1 MQLESLVLAEIPLS
15 YGQRALWFL
24 DRLAPGNPAYVIA
37 GAALARGPLAIGA
50 LERAGH
56 ALVERHPALLA
67 TFRADAG
74 GPRQRIGAEASLD
87 FREVD
92 AADLDASAPDDRAE
106 LSRRLSAVAF
116 LPFDLERGPLLRL
129 ALFHLASDEQALV
142 LAVHHIVADFWS
154 VGVLLREL
162 GDLYGRTIGETI
174 PIERLGEPAFAY
186 ADLAPREAEQLAGPE
201 GERLWEFW
209 RGALAGYP
217 PALELPTDHPR
228 PPVQTY
234 RGGVRDLRLGMAPV
248 HAFRRLARRR
258 GATLYI
264 GLLAAFDALLH
275 RHSGQE
281 RFVVGCPTTGR
292 GDSALAGVV
301 GYLVNPVAI
310 PADVSGD
317 PTFEEL
323 LSRVRGTALA
333 AFAHQGFPFPL
344 LAERLQADRDPSR
357 SPIFQTVIVLQK
369 GRRAGED
376 AMAALSAGEAGARLA
391 FGPLLLKSIP
401 LEEPGAQFDL
411 SALLAESPG
420 GLAGRFLYNRD
431 LFEATTA
438 ERLAGGFLR
447 LLAAVA
453 DDPERWLESRISDLP
468 LLGEAERHQLLYD
481 WNDTADTRPAGAF
494 VHELFFAQARQRPD
508 RTAATWGGETLSQG
522 ELAARAE
529 RLAFRL
535 RRLGVGPEVRV
546 AICLETSLLR
556 VISPLAVIQ
565 AGGAYVPLDPA
576 YPAERL
582 AYVLGDARPRVLLTE
597 RALAQRRLPTAATV
611 LYLDEAEEDDDTAG
625 HRVRLHPRTGAWLR
639 GAPEGARPQ
648 DQTAPVPAPERA
660 PRLEAAS
667 LAYVIYTSGS
677 TGRPK
682 GVEIPHAGLTNLVR
696 WHCAVHGVTAE
707 DRATMLASP
716 GFDAAVWELWPYLT
730 RGASLHLVDEETRL
744 SPAALLRFWAERE
757 VTLSLLPTPLAEAVL
772 AEEADL
778 SSSDGDPAPALRF
791 LLTGGDRLRR
801 SPREGS
807 GLRLRNFYGP
817 SEYSVVTTMAEVPAE
832 SATAPPIG
840 RPLPQTRLAVLGHR
854 FEPVPSGVPGE
865 LWIAGTGLARGY
877 AGRPDLTAERFLPDA
892 RTAAG
897 GEPGARAYRTGD
909 LVRYLPDG
917 RLDFLGRTDSQVK
930 IRGFRIE
937 LGEIE
942 AILSDE
948 PGVREAVV
956 LVEPS
961 PLGEPRLT
969 AWVTGEGLT
978 AAVLREGVARRL
990 PAYMVPSSFSFLA
1003 AFPLSPSGKIDR
1015 RALAA
1020 ARILSEAGE
1029 EVEPGTG
1036 AAEPPR
1042 TPVEELLA
1050 GIWREVLGIDRVG
1063 VEDSF
1068 FVLGGHSLLATRVI
1082 SRLREVLGVELP
1094 VRALFEAPTI
1104 AALAVRVEAAQV
1116 GAGGAEASQPI
1127 PRRAAGDPAAPPLSF
1142 AQERLWLVDQLSPGN
1157 PAYNLPGALLLRG
1170 AFSPRA
1176 FAAAL
1181 AEVERRHEALRT
1193 VFTAPPGSAP
1203 VQVIRPPAG
1212 EGLTDRS
1219 DRCLLPLVDL
1229 ARLPAGR
1236 RQAEADRLRA
1246 AEARRPF
1253 DLAAGPLLRAALL
1266 RLDGRLEGDEHA
1278 ALVTLHHI
1286 VADGWSMAILIGEL
1300 TALYTAFLSGQPSP
1314 LAALPLQY
1322 ADFALWQRRQLNRP
1336 RLAELLGW
1344 WRGALAGAPSL
1355 LALPTDRPRPRHQ
1368 SLRGGHLRFTLPADL
1383 GPALRRLGQR
1393 AGTTLFM
1400 TLLTAFQA
1408 LLARYTGQ
1416 EDIPVGSPIAGR
1428 TRREVEGL
1436 IGFFVNTLVL
1446 RGDLSGRPT
1455 FAALLGRV
1463 RESTLG
1469 AYAHQDLPF
1478 ERLVEELRPERH
1490 LDHAPLFQVLF
1501 ALQNAPLGRL
1511 HLPGVEVEP
1520 LVASSGSAKFDLTFA
1535 FHEGAD
1541 GALRATIEYSL
1552 DLFDRSTAVRLGNH
1566 FRHLLEAAVTA
1577 PERSYRE
1584 LPLLTEP
1591 EAHQALQEWN
1601 DSPAEL
1607 AEIPGT
1613 PETAGLVPAMIAARI
1628 ARHPDAVALGLEG
1641 ERLSYGELAARTARL
1656 AGHLRAL
1663 GVGPESLVG
1672 IAVERSFVMVA
1683 ALLAIWEAGGAYL
1696 PLDPGLPAARQ
1707 AFILADA
1714 GASLF
1719 LTQAALAVTLSA
1731 FGGQTVAVEEL
1742 WDREPARVSAP
1753 GLVLLPALLPDHPA
1767 YVIYTSGSTGKP
1779 KGVVVSHRALGSRL
1793 RFAREAELQEGDSF
1807 VQKTTISFDAS
1818 IVEVFGPLLVGG
1830 TTVLARPGGER
1841 DPGYL
1846 VSLLRDWEIPQATF
1860 TLAMLVALLKE
1871 HSLESCPNLRT
1882 VLAGGETMPPDLPA
1896 LFYARSGAEL
1906 YNRYGPTETT
1916 ISVLSWHCPPES
1928 AGGSGRSVPIG
1939 RPIAR
1944 TAIYL
1949 LDDELRPV
1957 PMGVVGEL
1965 AIAGACLARGYL
1977 NRPGA
1982 TAEKFVP
1989 HPFGGDRMYRT
2000 GDLARF
2006 RTDGAI
2012 EFVGRIDGQIKI
2024 RGFRVELGEIE
2035 AALQEHPAVESAAV
2049 ADRQDRLL
2057 AWLVLR
2063 PGAEA
2068 QETIAE
2074 IRDLLKRQLPA
2085 YMMPAAFTVVP
2096 ALPLSPTGKVDR
2108 KALPDPEE
2116 FVDREAW
2123 EAPEGPLE
2131 ELVAGI
2137 WSGLLGGRP
2146 VGREDNFFD
2155 LGGHSLLATQVVS
2168 RVRDILGMELPLRYL
2183 FEAPTPKSFAA
2194 AIAALRQGDEPA
2206 AAWEPR
2212 LSGDRE
2218 LPLSFAQQRLWFL
2231 NQLEPESAAYNVAAA
2246 LVAQGPIEPAI
2257 LARTLSEVVRRHES
2271 LRTIFRHGTEGE
2283 PIQVILPARP
2293 VALPRVHLAG
2303 LPPETRGGEVRRLAL
2318 EEARRPFDL
2327 ARGPLLR
2334 TTLLDEGALLHT
2346 VLFNL
2351 HHSIADGWSIGIL
2364 EREVRAIH
2372 AAFSAERPNPL
2383 PELAIQYADFSLWQR
2398 ERLSGDFL
2406 AEELGYWRGQL
2417 AGAPALLE
2425 LPTDRPR
2432 PPVQSSRGSSVPFV
2446 LPEDRTEGLR
2456 ALSRRAGATPF
2467 MVLLA
2472 AWATLLARWSGQD
2485 DVAIGS
2491 PIAGRNRL
2499 ETEGLIGLFVN
2510 TLVLRADLS
2519 GHPGFRELLVRI
2531 RRVVLAAYAHQEV
2544 PFEMLVEALRPER
2557 SLRHEPLFQVMLNLH
2572 NLREGA
2578 ASSGLSWRSLRIET
2592 GTVQFDLSLTLAEG
2606 PERFA
2611 GQLNYRTDLFDRATV
2626 SRLAGHF
2633 ETLLATVIAVE
2644 GKEEATIA
2652 DLSLLTAGERQQLLV
2667 EWGDVLPVP
2676 AGPCLHELFAEQA
2689 RRSPG
2694 APAVVSGIDS
2704 LTYGQLDRRANR
2716 LARRLRRAGVGPE
2729 VVVGI
2734 CLERSL
2740 DLVVAILGVLQ
2751 AGGAYLPLDP
2761 AYPAQRLAYL
2771 LADAGAPVIVT
2782 GREVEAAL
2790 PGATETAAE
2799 RVYLEDT
2806 EGEEDGPLA
2815 PAEPQASPENL
2826 AYVIYTS
2833 GSTGKPR
2840 GVQVTH
2846 ANVGRLLSATA
2857 PWFGFGP
2864 GDVWTLFHSYA
2875 FDFSV
2880 WEIWGALAYG
2890 GTLVVV
2896 PYWVSRSP
2904 EAFHQLLI
2912 DEKVTVLNQ
2921 TPSAFRQLMRA
2932 DEDAAQASAGG
2943 TADGLALRLV
2953 IFGGEALEIQ
2963 SLRPWV
2969 ERHGADRPRLV
2980 NMYGITE
2987 TTVHVTYRPLSA
2999 AEVVGGMGGVG
3010 GGGSV
3015 IGRAIPDL
3023 GLRVVS
3029 RELAAQPVGVP
3040 GELCVFGAGG
3050 AGGAGGSGLARG
3062 YLHRPERTAERFV
3075 PDPWSREPGARLYR
3089 SGDLVRRLPDGDLE
3103 YLGRID
3109 HQVKVRGFRIELGEI
3124 EAALG
3129 AIPGV
3134 RESVVLVREDEPG
3147 DRRLVAYVVGGSEI
3161 VPGELRQA
3169 LQLRLPEPL
3178 VPSSLVVLDALPLT
3192 VNGKVDRRALPAPEA
3207 VRGETAETPEALE
3220 KLALANAARTPIEEV
3235 LVGIWEKVLRLDRVG
3250 RGENFFELGGHSLLA
3265 TQVVSRLRQALGV
3278 EIPLRL
3284 LFEKPTVAAL
3294 AAEVERQVQAHAG
3307 LAAAP
3312 LRPPLLPAPRTGD
3325 LPLSFAQQRLWFL
3338 DLLEPGSPAYNMAAA
3353 FRLTG
3358 RLEVGAL
3365 AGALSAIVRR
3375 HENLRTTFETT
3386 PQGAG
3391 EPTLLISPPSDLPF
3405 PAVDLRGL
3413 SAELRTAEE
3422 RRLVRAEARKPFDL
3436 GRGPL
3441 LRATLLRLAA
3451 AEHTVLLTFHHI
3463 VSDGWSTG
3471 VFVRELGALLAGS
3484 PLPELPVQYA
3494 DFALWQRRWLAGDVL
3509 AAELAYWRQALADLP
3524 PLDLPTDRPR
3534 PPVQTTRGGFRPFA
3548 LSSEVSAGLARGA
3561 RSAGVSLY
3569 MELLAVLA
3577 TLLSRYTGRDDL
3589 AIGSP
3594 VANRT
3599 SREVEGLIGFFVN
3612 TLVLRVDTSATSDG
3626 AGRPTFRD
3634 LLARVR
3640 PVAFAAF
3647 AHQDLP
3653 FEKVVE
3659 ELHPERDPSRTP
3671 LFEVL
3676 FVLQNAPAET
3686 LRLPGLTLSPLPFEG
3701 GTAKFD
3707 LTLIL
3712 EPTAAGLT
3720 GGFEHN
3726 LDLFDGTT
3734 IERMAGH
3741 FATLAAA
3748 VVAAPETPLAE
3759 LPLLT
3764 LPEREQLLV
3773 EWSGGETAYPREASL
3788 YGLFAEQ
3795 AARVPDAVAVVE
3807 AAEGHLTL
3815 TYGEL
3820 DRRSRHLAR
3829 QLQALG
3835 VGPEV
3840 RVGLL
3845 LDRSAERV
3853 VATLAVLAAGGAY
3866 VPLDPAQPRERLET
3880 LLRDSRAAV
3889 VLPLP
3894 GTAGV
3899 PPASGIPALPAMPAS
3914 ALAYVMYTSGSTGV
3928 PKGVEVP
3935 QRAVVRLVRETD
3947 YARFDADGVFLQLA
3961 PHAFDA
3967 ATLEIWAPLL
3977 NGGRLVM
3984 PPPGELSLAEIGGLL
3999 TRHGVT
4005 TLWLTAG
4012 LFHPMVDSGLA
4023 DLAGVR
4029 QLLAGGDVLSP
4040 AHVRRLIAEL
4050 PGTRLING
4058 YGPTEN
4064 TTFTCCFSV
4073 PGAEPPEIPGAVP
4086 IGRPIANTRVYLLD
4100 RDLSPVPL
4108 GVPGELYAGGD
4119 GLARGYSDPAGT
4131 AERFVPNPF
4140 EAGKRLY
4147 RTGDLA
4153 RFRADGAIEF
4163 LGRIDQQVKIRG
4175 FRIEPGEIEAVLG
4188 THPAVAQ
4195 AAVIVRKEGGEKRL
4209 TAYVVARP
4217 DARSETLPP
4226 DLRAFLRARLLDAMV
4241 PAAFVLLDALPLN
4254 ANGKVDRRALG
4265 RIEPAG
4271 PGTGTGDGGAP
4282 RTEIEVLLA
4291 AAWGEVLNRD
4301 RVGVDDDFF
4310 ALGGHSLLATQVISR
4325 VRQAFGVE
4333 IPLRLLFE
4341 RPTVAGLAAEIG
4353 RTIAGRDL
4361 AAPPLLP
4368 IRRDG
4373 SQNPQGRLPL
4383 SFAQQRLW
4391 FLNQLEPES
4400 AAYNVAA
4407 ALVARG
4413 SLEAALLAATLSE
4426 VARRHEVLRTVFRS
4440 GDEGPVQVILPAAPV
4455 ELPRVDLSELSGD
4468 RQEIEVRRLALAEA
4482 RRPFDLARG
4491 PLLRAGLLRI
4501 DAEEHVLLFN
4511 LHHSIAD
4518 GWSIGVLVREVS
4530 AIYEA
4535 FRQGRPSPLPALGV
4549 QYADFSVWQRGW
4561 LSGEVL
4567 QGEIAYWRERLS
4579 GAPALLELPTDRPRP
4594 PVQSFRGTALPF
4606 ALSGD
4611 LTEGLRALSRR
4622 SGATPFMALL
4632 TVWATLLARYSGQ
4645 SDVSVGSPIAGR
4657 NRLETEGLIGFFVNT
4672 LVLRTDLSGNPS
4684 FGEALG
4690 RVRRGV
4696 LEAYA
4701 HQDVPFEML
4710 IESLRPERSLSY
4722 EPLFQVVL
4730 NLHNMPRGEMA
4741 LSGLSW
4747 RSLRLEQG
4755 TVQFDLTLTLAE
4767 DQGTLAGQLDYRTDL
4782 FDRATIRRLAGHLET
4797 LLAGVAGDESRAER
4811 ALSDLPLLTM
4821 GESQQLLV
4829 EWGNAGDMEPFPA
4842 GPCLHQLFE
4851 DRARRSPG
4859 APAVVMGVDSLTYG
4873 QLDRRANRL
4882 ARRLRRAGVGPEIVV
4897 GVCLERSLDL
4907 VVAILGVLKA
4917 GGAYLPLDPAYPAE
4931 RLAYLLGDAG
4941 APVIVTGRQ
4950 VEAALPEA
4958 LAKRVYLEDTEGEAD
4973 GPLDPAEAQARPEN
4987 LAYVIYTS
4995 GSTGKPR
5002 GVQVTHA
5009 NVGRL
5014 LSATESWF
5022 GFGPQDV
5029 WTLFHSYAFD
5039 FSVWEIWG
5047 ALAYGGTLVVVPYW
5061 VSRSPESFYELLGQE
5076 GVTVL
5081 NQTPSAFRQLMRAE
5095 EEAISAG
5102 MAGTRQEL
5110 TLRLVIFGGEALE
5123 IQSLRPWVERHGP
5136 ERPLLVNMYG
5146 ITETTVHVTYRP
5158 LTAADVAG
5166 GGGSVIGR
5174 AIPDLG
5180 LRVVD
5185 RSLRPQPVGVHGE
5198 LCISGA
5204 GLARGYLNRP
5214 ELTADRFVPDP
5225 WAVDPGARLYRSGD
5239 LVRRLPDGDIEYLG
5253 RIDHQVKVRGFRI
5266 ELGEIEAALG
5276 ALPGVREA
5284 VVIVREDEPGDRRLV
5299 AYVVGT
5305 ALVSLVPGDLRQA
5318 LQNRLPEP
5326 LVPSAIVVLEAL
5338 PLTVNGKVDRRALPA
5353 PHAVREAGD
5362 EATSGV
5368 DLTSAPRTP
5377 QEEVLAG
5384 IWEEVLRID
5393 RVGREANFFE
5403 LGGHSLL
5410 ATQVTSRV
5418 RQALG
5423 VEIPLRLLFEKPTV
5437 AGLAAEIEREVQ
5449 ARSGAE
5455 APPRPSI
5462 LPARRDGQLP
5472 LSFAQQRLWFLDQL
5486 EPGSPAYNMPAA
5498 FRLTGTLDVG
5508 ALAHALAEIVRRH
5521 ENLRTTFRMVGGEP
5535 TLSIAAPSEPF
5546 LPAVDLAR
5554 LSEPSRTKEERRLAG
5569 AEARRPFDLA
5579 RGPLLRAT
5587 LLRLADAAAADTEH
5601 TVLLN
5606 LHHII
5611 SDGWSTGVL
5620 VRELGALYTSFVS
5633 GAPSPLPELAV
5644 QYADFGVWQRQ
5655 WLSGEVLAAE
5665 LAYWRETLADL
5676 PPLDLPTDR
5685 PRPPVLSSR
5694 GGFRSFALSS
5704 ELSAGLVRGARSA
5717 GVSLFM
5723 ELLAVFA
5730 TLLAR
5735 YTGREDLAVGSPVAN
5750 RTSREVEGLI
5760 GFFVNTL
5767 VLRVDA
5773 ANRPTFRELLS
5784 RVRSTAFAAF
5794 AHQDLPFE
5802 KVVEELHPERDP
5814 SRTPLFE
5821 VLFVLQNAPAEALR
5835 LPGLTL
5841 SPLPFEGGT
5850 AKFDLTLVLG
5860 QTAEGLGGGFEH
5872 NLDLFDA
5879 ATIDR
5884 MAGHFKTLAA
5894 AVVANPEAPLAEL
5907 PLLTPEEQ
5915 EQLVEWSGQATDY
5928 PREASLYALFAEQ
5941 VARAPDA
5948 VAIVEAAAGHLTLT
5962 YAEVDR
5968 QSRQLAQQLLAFSV
5982 GPELRVGL
5990 FLDRSAQRVVA
6001 TLAVLAAGGAYVPLD
6016 PGYPAE
6022 RLAFL
6027 VRDSAASLIL
6037 TEESLRAALPETG
6050 APVLTLDADRGA
6062 HPAERAGFFPGTAGV
6077 SPASEYWG
6085 PKVPADALAY
6095 VMYTSGSTGI
6105 PKGVA
6110 IPQRAVF
6117 RLVRETGFARF
6128 DASETFLQLAPHA
6141 FDAATLEIWA
6151 PLLNGG
6157 RLVMPAPG
6165 PLSLAELGD
6174 LLARHGV
6181 STLWLTAGLFHQM
6194 VEENL
6199 PGLAGLRQLLAGGD
6213 VLSPAHVLRAVAAL
6227 PETRLVNGYGPTENT
6242 TFTCCF
6248 PIPSGA
6254 TSTTLGASVP
6264 LGRPIANT
6272 WTYVLDRDLHPVP
6285 TGVPG
6290 ELYAGG
6296 DGLARGYLGRPD
6308 LTAERFVPSPVGPPG
6323 ARLYRTGDLVRL
6335 RADGEIEF
6343 LGRIDTQ
6350 VKIRGFRIEPGEI
6363 EAALL
6368 AHPDVRSA
6376 AVIARAVFGGAG
6388 GAGGG
6393 KRLVAYVVTT
6403 GEVSSA
6409 VPAVLHDFLRE
6420 RLPEPLLPAAIVV
6433 LDALPLTAN
6442 GKLDRRA
6449 LPEPAAMA
6457 AAGGSA
6463 PIAPVAPRSPV
6474 EEMLAGIWAG
6484 VLGIEQVGV
6493 EDDFFAL
6500 GGHSLLATQ
6509 LVSRVRAAFGVD
6521 LPLRLLFEHR
6531 TVAGLAREIEAA
6543 RRVDALPAIVPVPR
6557 ALRLPGGGDLP
6568 LSFAQQRLWFLDRL
6582 EPGRAVY
6589 NVPLA
6594 ARLSGSLS
6602 FPALAA
6608 ACNEIAR
6615 RHEALRTTFVLRE
6628 EGPVQVIAAT
6638 LDLTPTR
6645 VDLRGLVLDRREAEL
6660 ARLAAGEAERPFD
6673 LAREPLVRA
6682 ILVRLSGR
6690 EHGFLVTFHHT
6701 VSDGWSMGVFL
6712 GELSALYRAF
6722 AAGLPSPLAD
6732 LPIQYPDY
6740 AVWQRQWLEGAVL
6753 AGQLAFWRDRLAGA
6767 PAVLEV
6773 PTDRPRPAIQTFR
6786 GATESLLLP
6795 AGLTAEVERAG
6806 VRHGVTLFMLLLAAF
6821 DVLLARHAGQEDVV
6835 VGTPVANRTRIETE
6849 GLIGFF
6855 VNTLVLRADLSGEPS
6870 FGDLLGRVRETALA
6884 AYAHQDVP
6892 FERLVEELAPD
6903 RSLGRTP
6910 LFQVM
6915 FAVEA
6920 AAPAAL
6926 LDLPGLAVAPLGVRG
6941 REAKFDLGFAAARR
6955 EGGLVLAL
6963 DYNVDLFD
6971 RVRMGRMLDQLA
6983 RLLAAAV
6990 AAPEVPWPDL
7000 ALLGDAERHQLL
7012 AAWNDT
7018 ATTPAS
7024 VQLHELFAPWAAA
7037 TPEAPALLFGDRELA
7052 YGDLARRVDGLA
7064 RRLRSLGVGPE
7075 IRVGILAEPSIE
7087 RVVALLAVL
7096 AAGGAYVP
7104 LDPDHPA
7111 ARTERILAD
7120 AAVPVLLA
7128 DRGLLDRHPAPEGV
7142 VRTLVALDE
7151 SAHEQGTDWDLPL
7164 PRLDPL
7170 APDALAYV
7178 IYTSGSTGVPNGVLV
7193 RHGAAVNLISSARET
7208 CGVLPGDRVS
7218 HLVSFGFDA
7227 AVLEIFLALGSGA
7240 ALVIASGEERVPGP
7254 RLLDLLRRRE
7264 VSHLVMTPSVLALL
7278 PEGDLPAL
7286 RTIAAGGESCP
7297 PELAERWASRV
7308 RLLNCYGP
7316 TETAIYSLS
7325 FPCQGTFTQEPPI
7338 GRPVANTEAYLLDPR
7353 QQPVPEGTD
7362 GELCL
7367 GGLGLARGYLGRPEL
7382 TATRFVPDP
7391 WSGRWGSRL
7400 YRTGDLVRQR
7410 PDGNVLFLGRIDSQV
7425 KVRGLRIELGEI
7437 EAALCEQPG
7446 VGEAAVVTTGEGGDR
7461 RLVAHV
7467 VPRPYAGDAGDAG
7480 EAADLERG
7488 LRDRLGARLPA
7499 YMVPSS
7505 FVFWEA
7511 LPLTATGKLDRK
7523 ALVARP
7529 TLAPTRGERTVVA
7542 PRDAVEATLVRLF
7555 AEVLAVPA
7563 GDGGVG
7569 VLDSFFDLGGHS
7581 LLAVRLM
7588 AGIQREFGRELPLS
7602 RLFEAPTVERLAA
7615 LLRQEGSVAAP
7626 WGPLVPLTPMDADS
7640 TRPPFFCVHPV
7651 GGSVFC
7657 YRELAAALGRE
7668 QPFYALQARGLES
7681 GEPPFESIEE
7691 MATAYLEALRA
7702 AQPAGPY
7709 LLGGWSFGGLV
7720 ALEMACQLEKVGE
7733 RASLALLDPTAPGA
7747 AGGSDLPEGA
7757 ELDDVSSL
7765 LLLARDLGGM
7775 AGVRIALTAS
7785 DLAPLDPEARLD
7797 LVLAHAEAA
7806 GALPPGAEPAQV
7818 RRLLRLFQANVQAAF
7833 AYRAPVCPSP
7843 IDLWLA
7849 EEGADREARLAVWER
7864 VAAGRLAVH
7873 TAAGDHY
7880 SLLREPRVR
7889 ALAEDLV
7896 AVFPD
7901 AKLAR

>member
-1 MQLESLVLAEIPLS
+1 MQLESSVLTEIPLS

-37 GAALARGPLAIGA
+37 GAALARGPLATGA
-50 LERAGH
+50 LEWAGR

-67 TFRADAG
+67 TFHADVG
-74 GPRQRIGAEASLD
+74 GPLQRIGAEASLD
-87 FREVD
+87 FREMD
-92 AADLDASAPDDRAE
+92 ALDLDASAPDDRAE

-129 ALFHLASDEQALV
+129 ALFHLASGEQALV
-142 LAVHHIVADFWS
+142 LSVHHIVADFWS

-162 GDLYGRTIGETI
+162 GVLYGRATGEAI
-174 PIERLGEPAFAY
+174 PVERLDEPAFAY
-186 ADLAPREAEQLAGPE
+186 EDLAPREAEQLAGPE

-209 RGALAGYP
+209 RRALAGYP

-234 RGGVRDLRLGMAPV
+234 RGGVRDLRLGMEPV
-248 HAFRRLARRR
+248 HGFRRLARRR

-275 RHSGQE
+275 RHSGQD

-292 GDSALAGVV
+292 GDPVLAGVV

-310 PADVSGD
+310 PADVAGD

-323 LSRVRGTALA
+323 LSRVRGAALA

-376 AMAALSAGEAGARLA
+376 AMAALSAGAAGARLA
-391 FGPLLLKSIP
+391 FGPLLLESIP
-401 LEEPGAQFDL
+401 LKEPGAQFDL
-411 SALLAESPG
+411 SALLAESPA

-431 LFEATTA
+431 LFEVATA
-438 ERLAGGFLR
+438 ERLANGFLR

-453 DDPERWLESRISDLP
+453 GDPERWLRARISDLP
-468 LLGEAERHQLLYD
+468 LLGEAERHQLLCD
-481 WNDTADTRPAGAF
+481 WNDTDAPGAPAR

-508 RTAATWGGETLSQG
+508 RTAATWGGETLSRG

-529 RLAFRL
+529 RLAGRL

-546 AICLETSLLR
+546 AICLGTSLLR
-556 VISPLAVIQ
+556 VVAPLGVVQ

-582 AYVLGDARPRVLLTE
+582 AFVLGDARPRVLLTE
-597 RALAQRRLPTAATV
+597 RALAPRLLPTAATV
-611 LYLDEAEEDDDTAG
+611 LYLDELDDDEDLAD
-625 HRVRLHPRTGAWLR
+625 LPDA
-639 GAPEGARPQ
+639 
-648 DQTAPVPAPERA
+648 A
-660 PRLEAAS
+660 PRLEPES

-682 GVEIPHAGLTNLVR
+682 GVEIPHAGLTNLAR
-696 WHCAVHGVTAE
+696 WHCEVHGVTAE
-707 DRATMLASP
+707 DRATVLASP
-716 GFDAAVWELWPYLT
+716 GFDASVWELWPYLT

-744 SPAALLRFWAERE
+744 SPAALRRFWAERE
-757 VTLSLLPTPLAEAVL
+757 VTLCLLPTPLAEAVL
-772 AEEADL
+772 AEEVT
-778 SSSDGDPAPALRF
+778 GDSAPALRF

-807 GLRLRNFYGP
+807 PLRLRNFYGP
-817 SEYSVVTTMAEVPAE
+817 SEYSVVTTMAEVPAG
-832 SATAPPIG
+832 SAAAPPIG
-840 RPLPQTRLAVLGHR
+840 RSLPNTRLTVLGHR
-854 FEPVPSGVPGE
+854 FEPVPFGVPGE
-865 LWIAGTGLARGY
+865 LWIAGLGLARGY

-892 RTAAG
+892 RAAES

-917 RLDFLGRTDSQVK
+917 RLDFLARTDSQVK

-942 AILSDE
+942 AALSDE

-956 LVEPS
+956 VVAPS

-969 AWVTGEGLT
+969 AWLTGEGLT
-978 AAVLREGVARRL
+978 TAALREGVARRL

-1020 ARILSEAGE
+1020 LAAASASTVLSEPGG
-1029 EVEPGTG
+1029 EVEPG
-1036 AAEPPR
+1036 AAEPMPPR

-1050 GIWREVLGIDRVG
+1050 GIWREVLGIERVG
-1063 VEDSF
+1063 IEDSF
-1068 FVLGGHSLLATRVI
+1068 FILGGHSLLATRVI

-1104 AALAVRVEAAQV
+1104 AALAVRVEAARAAA
-1116 GAGGAEASQPI
+1116 GATGDAGAAGSETAQPI
-1127 PRRAAGDPAAPPLSF
+1127 PRRAEEDTAAPPLSF

-1157 PAYNLPGALLLRG
+1157 PAYNLPGALRLRG
-1170 AFSPRA
+1170 AFAPRA

-1193 VFTAPPGSAP
+1193 VFAAPPGGAP
-1203 VQVIRPPAG
+1203 VQVIRPPAR
-1212 EGLTDRS
+1212 EGLPGRP
-1219 DRCLLPLVDL
+1219 LLPLVDL
-1229 ARLPAGR
+1229 ALLPAGR
-1236 RQAEADRLRA
+1236 RQAEADRLRS

-1266 RLDGRLEGDEHA
+1266 RLSGEEHA

-1286 VADGWSMAILIGEL
+1286 VADGWSMAILLGEL
-1300 TALYTAFLSGQPSP
+1300 TALYTAFTRGEALQLSEQP

-1322 ADFALWQRRQLNRP
+1322 ADFALWQRRQLTGS
-1336 RLAELLGW
+1336 RLAELVGW

-1368 SLRGGHLRFTLPADL
+1368 SLRGGHLQLALPADL

-1393 AGTTLFM
+1393 VGTTLFM
-1400 TLLTAFQA
+1400 SLLAAFQA

-1463 RESTLG
+1463 REATLG

-1535 FHEGAD
+1535 FHEGPD
-1541 GALRATIEYSL
+1541 STLRATIEYSL

-1566 FRHLLEAAVTA
+1566 FRQLLVAAVAA

-1591 EAHQALQEWN
+1591 EAHQALHEWN
-1601 DSPAEL
+1601 DAP
-1607 AEIPGT
+1607 AEIPGIPESPET
-1613 PETAGLVPAMIAARI
+1613 PEIAELVPTTIAVRV
-1628 ARHPDAVALGLEG
+1628 ARHPDAVALGFEG
-1641 ERLSYGELAARTARL
+1641 ERMSYGELAARTGRL

-1672 IAVERSFVMVA
+1672 IAVERSFAMVA

-1696 PLDPGLPAARQ
+1696 PLDPGLPIARQ

-1714 GASLF
+1714 GTSIL
-1719 LTQAALAVTLSA
+1719 LTQAALAAALPA
-1731 FGGQTVAVEEL
+1731 FGGRKVAVEEL
-1742 WDREPARVSAP
+1742 WDAAPVPAP
-1753 GLVLLPALLPDHPA
+1753 GLLPALLPDHPA

-1793 RFAREAELQEGDSF
+1793 RFAREAELHEGDSF

-1846 VSLLRDWEIPQATF
+1846 VSLLRAWEIPQATF
-1860 TLAMLVALLKE
+1860 TMAMLAALLQE
-1871 HSLESCPNLRT
+1871 HSLESCRSLRT
-1882 VLAGGETMPPDLPA
+1882 VLSGGEAMPPDLPA
-1896 LFYARSGAEL
+1896 LFYSRSGAEL
-1906 YNRYGPTETT
+1906 YNRYGPTEAT
-1916 ISVLSWHCPPES
+1916 ISVTSWHCRPET
-1928 AGGSGRSVPIG
+1928 AGEAGRSVPIG

-1944 TAIYL
+1944 TRIYL

-1965 AIAGACLARGYL
+1965 TIAGACLARGYL

-2012 EFVGRIDGQIKI
+2012 EFVGRIDGQVKI

-2035 AALQEHPAVESAAV
+2035 AALQEHPAVESVAV
-2049 ADRQDRLL
+2049 VDRRDRLL
-2057 AWLVLR
+2057 AYLVLR
-2063 PGAEA
+2063 PGADAKEA
-2068 QETIAE
+2068 IAE

-2137 WSGLLGGRP
+2137 WAGLLGGRP

-2168 RVRDILGMELPLRYL
+2168 RVRDILGIELPLRYL
-2183 FEAPTPKSFAA
+2183 FEAPTPRAFAA
-2194 AIAALRQGDEPA
+2194 AIAALRHGDEPA
-2206 AAWEPR
+2206 ATWEPR
-2212 LSGDRE
+2212 LAGDRE

-2246 LVAQGPIEPAI
+2246 LVAQGPIVPAI

-2271 LRTIFRHGTEGE
+2271 LRTIFSRGTEGE
-2283 PIQVILPARP
+2283 PIQVILPPRP
-2293 VALPRVHLAG
+2293 VALPRVELAG
-2303 LPPETRGGEVRRLAL
+2303 LCGDARGREVRRLAL

-2334 TTLLDEGALLHT
+2334 TTLLDEGTLLHT
-2346 VLFNL
+2346 LLFNL
-2351 HHSIADGWSIGIL
+2351 HHSIADGWSMAVL
-2364 EREVRAIH
+2364 EREVRAIY
-2372 AAFSAERPNPL
+2372 AAFIEGRPSPL
-2383 PELAIQYADFSLWQR
+2383 PALAIQYADFSLWQR

-2406 AEELGYWRGQL
+2406 AEELGYWRGRL

-2446 LPEDRTEGLR
+2446 LPEVLTEGLR
-2456 ALSRRAGATPF
+2456 ALCRRAGATPF

-2472 AWATLLARWSGQD
+2472 AWATLLSRGSGQD

-2519 GHPGFRELLVRI
+2519 GHPGFRELLIRL
-2531 RRVVLAAYAHQEV
+2531 RRVVLEAYAHQEV

-2557 SLRHEPLFQVMLNLH
+2557 SLSHEPLFQVMLNLH
-2572 NLREGA
+2572 NLRDGV

-2592 GTVQFDLSLTLAEG
+2592 GTVQFDLTLTLAEG

-2611 GQLNYRTDLFDRATV
+2611 GQLDYRTDLFDRPTV

-2633 ETLLATVIAVE
+2633 ETLLATVIARCGEE
-2644 GKEEATIA
+2644 GGEEEGEEELSG
-2652 DLSLLTAGERQQLLV
+2652 LSLLTAGERQQLLV
-2667 EWGDVLPVP
+2667 EWGDVLPFP
-2676 AGPCLHELFAEQA
+2676 AGPCLHQLFAEQA

-2694 APAVVSGIDS
+2694 APAVVSGVLS

-2729 VVVGI
+2729 IVVGI

-2740 DLVVAILGVLQ
+2740 DLVVAILGVLK

-2761 AYPAQRLAYL
+2761 AYPAERLAYL
-2771 LADAGAPVIVT
+2771 LGDAGAPVLVT
-2782 GREVEAAL
+2782 GRQVEAAL
-2790 PGATETAAE
+2790 PETVGDDPSLRAE

-2806 EGEEDGPLA
+2806 EAEEDGPLD
-2815 PAEPQASPENL
+2815 PHESGASPENL

-2864 GDVWTLFHSYA
+2864 EDVWTLFHSYA

-2912 DEKVTVLNQ
+2912 EERVTVLNQ

-2932 DEDAAQASAGG
+2932 DEEAATAGE
-2943 TADGLALRLV
+2943 ANGLALRLV

-2999 AEVVGGMGGVG
+2999 ADVAG

-3015 IGRAIPDL
+3015 LGRAIPDL
-3023 GLRVVS
+3023 GLRIVNRS
-3029 RELAAQPVGVP
+3029 LAAQPVGVP
-3040 GELCVFGAGG
+3040 GELCILGP
-3050 AGGAGGSGLARG
+3050 GLARG

-3075 PDPWSREPGARLYR
+3075 PDPWPRETSEPGARLYR
-3089 SGDLVRRLPDGDLE
+3089 SGDLVRRLPDGDIE

-3124 EAALG
+3124 ETALG
-3129 AIPGV
+3129 ALPGV
-3134 RESVVLVREDEPG
+3134 RESVVIVREDEPG
-3147 DRRLVAYVVGGSEI
+3147 DRRLVAYVVGGSEV

-3169 LQLRLPEPL
+3169 LQRRVPEPL
-3178 VPSSLVVLDALPLT
+3178 VPSAIVVLDALPLT

-3207 VRGETAETPEALE
+3207 VREETSETPEALE
-3220 KLALANAARTPIEEV
+3220 KRALANAARTPLEEV

-3294 AAEVERQVQAHAG
+3294 AAEVEREVQAHAG

-3312 LRPPLLPAPRTGD
+3312 LRPPLLPAPREGD

-3338 DLLEPGSPAYNMAAA
+3338 DQLEPGSAAYNMAAA

-3358 RLEVGAL
+3358 RLEIGAL

-3375 HENLRTTFETT
+3375 HENLRTTFRTA

-3391 EPTLLISPPSDLPF
+3391 EPTVRISPPSDLPF
-3405 PAVDLRGL
+3405 PAVDLRDL
-3413 SAELRTAEE
+3413 PEELRTAEE
-3422 RRLVRAEARKPFDL
+3422 RRLVRAEALKPFDL

-3441 LRATLLRLAA
+3441 LRATLLKLADGA
-3451 AEHTVLLTFHHI
+3451 DTEHTVLLTFHHI

-3509 AAELAYWRQALADLP
+3509 AAELAYWRQALADLS

-3534 PPVQTTRGGFRPFA
+3534 PPVLSTRGGFRPFA
-3548 LSSEVSAGLARGA
+3548 LSSELTAGLARGA

-3577 TLLSRYTGRDDL
+3577 TLLSRYTGREDL

-3612 TLVLRVDTSATSDG
+3612 TLVLRVDMSAGSE
-3626 AGRPTFRD
+3626 RPTFRD

-3734 IERMAGH
+3734 IERLAGH

-3748 VVAAPETPLAE
+3748 VVANPETPLAE

-3764 LPEREQLLV
+3764 LPERVQLLV
-3773 EWSGGETAYPREASL
+3773 EWSGRETAYPREASL
-3788 YGLFAEQ
+3788 YGLFADQ
-3795 AARVPDAVAVVE
+3795 AALAPDAVALVE
-3807 AAEGHLTL
+3807 AAADLTL
-3815 TYGEL
+3815 SYGEL
-3820 DRRSRHLAR
+3820 DRRSRRLAG

-3880 LLRDSRAAV
+3880 LLGDSRAAV
-3889 VLPLP
+3889 VLPFP

-3899 PPASGIPALPAMPAS
+3899 PPASVDRGPAGRRRSQGDNSEGDGLALPAMPAN

-3977 NGGRLVM
+3977 KGGRLVM

-4012 LFHPMVDSGLA
+4012 LFHQMVDSGLA

-4040 AHVRRLIAEL
+4040 AHVRRLTAEL
-4050 PGTRLING
+4050 PDTRLING

-4064 TTFTCCFSV
+4064 TTFTCCFPLS
-4073 PGAEPPEIPGAVP
+4073 GDSRLPETASAVP

-4108 GVPGELYAGGD
+4108 GVPGELHAGGD
-4119 GLARGYSDPAGT
+4119 GLARGYSDPAAT

-4140 EAGKRLY
+4140 EAGERLY

-4195 AAVIVRKEGGEKRL
+4195 AAVIVRQEGGEKRL
-4209 TAYVVARP
+4209 VAYVVARP
-4217 DARSETLPP
+4217 DARPETLPAE
-4226 DLRAFLRARLLDAMV
+4226 LRTFLRDRLLDAMV

-4271 PGTGTGDGGAP
+4271 TAAEAGDGGAP
-4282 RTEIEVLLA
+4282 RTEIEALLA
-4291 AAWGEVLNRD
+4291 AAWAEVLNRD

-4310 ALGGHSLLATQVISR
+4310 VLGGHSLLATQVISR

-4333 IPLRLLFE
+4333 VPLRALFE
-4341 RPTVAGLAAEIG
+4341 RPTVAGLAAEIA

-4361 AAPPLLP
+4361 VAPPLLP
-4368 IRRDG
+4368 VRRD
-4373 SQNPQGRLPL
+4373 SLQGLLPL

-4400 AAYNVAA
+4400 AAYNIAA

-4413 SLEAALLAATLSE
+4413 PLEAAVLAGTLSE
-4426 VARRHEVLRTVFRS
+4426 VARRHEVLRTVFRL
-4440 GDEGPVQVILPAAPV
+4440 GAAGEPVQVIFPPAPV
-4455 ELPRVDLSELSGD
+4455 DLPRVDLSELSED
-4468 RQEIEVRRLALAEA
+4468 RREIEVRRLALAEA

-4491 PLLRAGLLRI
+4491 PLLRASLLQTG
-4501 DAEEHVLLFN
+4501 AEEHVLLFN
-4511 LHHSIAD
+4511 FHHSIAD

-4535 FRQGRPSPLPALGV
+4535 FRQGLPSPLPALAI
-4549 QYADFSVWQRGW
+4549 QYADFSVWQRSW
-4561 LSGEVL
+4561 LSGDVL
-4567 QGEIAYWRERLS
+4567 AGELAYWRERLS

-4606 ALSGD
+4606 ALSGG

-4622 SGATPFMALL
+4622 AGATPFMALL
-4632 TVWATLLARYSGQ
+4632 TAWATLLARYSGQ

-4672 LVLRTDLSGNPS
+4672 LVLRTDLAGNLS
-4684 FGEALG
+4684 FAEALG

-4710 IESLRPERSLSY
+4710 IEALRPERSLSY

-4730 NLHNMPRGEMA
+4730 NLHNMPRDEMA

-4767 DQGTLAGQLDYRTDL
+4767 EPGEPVKPGRFAGQLDYRTDL
-4782 FDRATIRRLAGHLET
+4782 FDRTTVRRLAGHLET
-4797 LLAGVAGDESRAER
+4797 LLAGVVGEEDRAES
-4811 ALSDLPLLTM
+4811 ALSDLPLLTA
-4821 GESQQLLV
+4821 GESQQLLA
-4829 EWGNAGDMEPFPA
+4829 EWGDAGDMEPFPA

-4851 DRARRSPG
+4851 EWARRSPG

-4941 APVIVTGRQ
+4941 APVTVTGRQ
-4950 VEAALPEA
+4950 VEASLPEIPEIPA
-4958 LAKRVYLEDTEGEAD
+4958 ERVYLEDVEDEAD
-4973 GPLDPAEAQARPEN
+4973 GPLDPHESGARPEN

-5014 LSATESWF
+5014 LSATAPWF
-5022 GFGPQDV
+5022 GFGPKDV

-5095 EEAISAG
+5095 EEANA
-5102 MAGTRQEL
+5102 AGTIQEL
-5110 TLRLVIFGGEALE
+5110 ALRLVIFGGEALE

-5136 ERPLLVNMYG
+5136 DRPLLVNMYG

-5158 LTAADVAG
+5158 LSEADVRG

-5185 RSLRPQPVGVHGE
+5185 RSLQPQPVGVHGE

-5214 ELTADRFVPDP
+5214 ELTGERFVPDP
-5225 WAVDPGARLYRSGD
+5225 WASEPGARLYRSGD

-5305 ALVSLVPGDLRQA
+5305 ALVSLVPSDLRQA

-5326 LVPSAIVVLEAL
+5326 LVPSALVVLEAL

-5353 PHAVREAGD
+5353 PHAAREVAAAGAEAG
-5362 EATSGV
+5362 SGA
-5368 DLTSAPRTP
+5368 DLASAPRTP
-5377 QEEVLAG
+5377 LEEVLAG
-5384 IWEEVLRID
+5384 IWEEVLRLD

-5437 AGLAAEIEREVQ
+5437 AGLAAEVEREMQ
-5449 ARSGAE
+5449 SRAGAE
-5455 APPRPSI
+5455 APPRPPI
-5462 LPARRDGQLP
+5462 LPARRAAANAATAANTANAALP

-5498 FRLTGTLDVG
+5498 FRLTGRLDVG
-5508 ALAHALAEIVRRH
+5508 ALALALAEIIRRH
-5521 ENLRTTFRMVGGEP
+5521 ENLRTTFRVPGESRGEP
-5535 TLSIAAPSEPF
+5535 VLAIAPPSEPF

-5554 LSEPSRTKEERRLAG
+5554 LPNEIRTAEEHRLAG

-5587 LLRLADAAAADTEH
+5587 LLRLAAEDH

-5606 LHHII
+5606 LHHIV

-5620 VRELGALYTSFVS
+5620 VRELGALYAGFVT
-5633 GAPSPLPELAV
+5633 GQASPLPDLPV
-5644 QYADFGVWQRQ
+5644 QYADFGVWQRG

-5665 LAYWRETLADL
+5665 LAYWRQALADL

-5685 PRPPVLSSR
+5685 PRPAVLSSR
-5694 GGFRSFALSS
+5694 GGFRPFALSP
-5704 ELSAGLVRGARSA
+5704 EVSAGLTRGARSA

-5735 YTGREDLAVGSPVAN
+5735 YTGHEDLAIGSPVAN

-5767 VLRVDA
+5767 VLRVDTSS
-5773 ANRPTFRELLS
+5773 RPTFRELLS

-5841 SPLPFEGGT
+5841 APLPFEGGT

-5860 QTAEGLGGGFEH
+5860 QTATGLGGGFEH

-5884 MAGHFKTLAA
+5884 MAGHFATLAE
-5894 AVVANPEAPLAEL
+5894 AVVATPEAPLAEL
-5907 PLLTPEEQ
+5907 PLLTSGER
-5915 EQLVEWSGQATDY
+5915 EQLLEWSGAATDY
-5928 PREASLYALFAEQ
+5928 PREASLYALFTEQ
-5941 VARAPDA
+5941 AALTPDA
-5948 VAIVEAAAGHLTLT
+5948 VAIVEAAEGSLTLT

-5968 QSRQLAQQLLAFSV
+5968 RSRQLAQQLQASGV
-5982 GPELRVGL
+5982 GPEVRVGL
-5990 FLDRSAQRVVA
+5990 FLDRSARRVVA

-6016 PGYPAE
+6016 PAYPAE

-6037 TEESLRAALPETG
+6037 TEESLRVALPETVR
-6050 APVLTLDADRGA
+6050 VLTLDV
-6062 HPAERAGFFPGTAGV
+6062 HPGSHPSERDGFFPGTAGV
-6077 SPASEYWG
+6077 PPASVYRG
-6085 PKVPADALAY
+6085 PAVPADALAY

-6110 IPQRAVF
+6110 IPQRAVV

-6128 DASETFLQLAPHA
+6128 DAAETFLQLAPHA

-6157 RLVMPAPG
+6157 RLVIPAPG

-6213 VLSPAHVLRAVAAL
+6213 VLSPAHVLRAAAAL
-6227 PETRLVNGYGPTENT
+6227 PETRLINGYGPTENT

-6248 PIPSGA
+6248 PVPLET
-6254 TSTTLGASVP
+6254 TSASLGASVP

-6272 WTYVLDRDLHPVP
+6272 WVYVLDRDLYPVP
-6285 TGVPG
+6285 AGVPG

-6323 ARLYRTGDLVRL
+6323 ARLYRTGDLARF

-6350 VKIRGFRIEPGEI
+6350 VKIRGFRIEPGEV

-6368 AHPDVRSA
+6368 AHPEVRSA
-6376 AVIARAVFGGAG
+6376 AVLARPAPGGAV
-6388 GAGGG
+6388 GG

-6403 GEVSSA
+6403 GEAS
-6409 VPAVLHDFLRE
+6409 PAALHAFLRE
-6420 RLPEPLLPAAIVV
+6420 RLPEPLLPAAIVI
-6433 LDALPLTAN
+6433 LEALPLTAN

-6449 LPEPAAMA
+6449 LPETEAVAASGET
-6457 AAGGSA
+6457 AGSEA
-6463 PIAPVAPRSPV
+6463 PLSPV
-6474 EEMLAGIWAG
+6474 QEMLAGIWAG
-6484 VLGIEQVGV
+6484 VLGVERVGV

-6521 LPLRLLFEHR
+6521 LPLRLLFEQP
-6531 TVAGLAREIEAA
+6531 TVAGFAREIEAA
-6543 RRVDALPAIVPVPR
+6543 QRVEALPAIVPAPR
-6557 ALRLPGGGDLP
+6557 DRDLP

-6594 ARLSGSLS
+6594 ARLTGRLS
-6602 FPALAA
+6602 STALAA

-6628 EGPVQVIAAT
+6628 DGPVQVIAEH
-6638 LDLTPTR
+6638 LDLTPAR
-6645 VDLRGLVLDRREAEL
+6645 VDLGNVSHLAPDVREAEL
-6660 ARLAAGEAERPFD
+6660 ARLAAAEAERPFD

-6682 ILVRLSGR
+6682 ILVRLSGD
-6690 EHGFLVTFHHT
+6690 EHAVLVTFHHT

-6712 GELSALYRAF
+6712 RELSALYQAF
-6722 AAGLPSPLAD
+6722 AAGLPSPLPE

-6740 AVWQRQWLEGAVL
+6740 AVWQRQWLEGEVL
-6753 AGQLAFWRDRLAGA
+6753 AGQLAFWRQRLAGA
-6767 PAVLEV
+6767 PAVLDL

-6795 AGLTAEVERAG
+6795 VGLAAEVERAG
-6806 VRHGVTLFMLLLAAF
+6806 VRHGVTLFMLLLATF
-6821 DVLLARHAGQEDVV
+6821 DVLLARHAGQEDIV

-6855 VNTLVLRADLSGEPS
+6855 VNTLVLRVDLAGEPL

-6892 FERLVEELAPD
+6892 FERLVEGLAPD

-6926 LDLPGLAVAPLGVRG
+6926 LDLPGLAVTPLGVRG

-6955 EGGLVLAL
+6955 ENGLIVSL

-6971 RVRMGRMLDQLA
+6971 GVRMRRMLDQLG

-6990 AAPEVPWPDL
+6990 ADPEIPWPDL
-7000 ALLGDAERHQLL
+7000 PLVGDAERHQLL
-7012 AAWNDT
+7012 SGWNDT
-7018 ATTPAS
+7018 RKAPAP
-7024 VQLHELFAPWAAA
+7024 VLLQELYAPWAAA
-7037 TPEAPALLFGDRELA
+7037 TPEAPALFAGDRQLA
-7052 YGDLARRVDGLA
+7052 YGDLAIRVDGLA
-7064 RRLRSLGVGPE
+7064 RRLRALGVGPE
-7075 IRVGILAEPSIE
+7075 VRVGILAEPSIE

-7096 AAGGAYVP
+7096 TAGGAYVP

-7111 ARTERILAD
+7111 ERTERILAD

-7128 DRGLLDRHPAPEGV
+7128 DRGLLDRHPAPAGMA
-7142 VRTLVALDE
+7142 RTLVALGGADE
-7151 SAHEQGTDWDLPL
+7151 VPAEQDAAWDRPL
-7164 PRLDPL
+7164 PRLD
-7170 APDALAYV
+7170 PDALAYV
-7178 IYTSGSTGVPNGVLV
+7178 IYTSGSTGIPNGVLV

-7208 CGVLPGDRVS
+7208 YGVRPGDRVS

-7227 AVLEIFLALGSGA
+7227 AVLETFLALASGA
-7240 ALVIASGEERVPGP
+7240 GLVIAGREERVPGP
-7254 RLLDLLRRRE
+7254 RLLELLRRRE
-7264 VSHLVMTPSVLALL
+7264 VSHLVMTPSVLSLL
-7278 PEGDLPAL
+7278 PEGELPAL
-7286 RTIAAGGESCP
+7286 RTMSVGGESCP
-7297 PELAERWASRV
+7297 PELADRWASRV
-7308 RLLNCYGP
+7308 HLLNCYGP

-7325 FPCQGTFTQEPPI
+7325 FSCEGHFTQEPPI
-7338 GRPVANTEAYLLDPR
+7338 GRPVANTEAYLLDRR
-7353 QQPVPEGTD
+7353 QQPVPEGAY

-7367 GGLGLARGYLGRPEL
+7367 GGEGLARGYLGRPEL
-7382 TATRFVPDP
+7382 TAARFVPDP
-7391 WSGRWGSRL
+7391 WSGRRGGRL
-7400 YRTGDLVRQR
+7400 YRTGDLVHHR
-7410 PDGNVLFLGRIDSQV
+7410 PDGNVEFLGRIDNQV

-7437 EAALCEQPG
+7437 EAALRESPG

-7467 VPRPYAGDAGDAG
+7467 VPRPGAG
-7480 EAADLERG
+7480 EASDFEPL
-7488 LRDRLGARLPA
+7488 LRAHLGRRLPA
-7499 YMVPSS
+7499 YMVPS
-7505 FVFWEA
+7505 VFLLRES
-7511 LPLTATGKLDRK
+7511 LPLTATGKLDRR
-7523 ALVARP
+7523 ALAALPVLP
-7529 TLAPTRGERTVVA
+7529 TSALSPSRTVLA

-7555 AEVLAVPA
+7555 AEVLGVPE
-7563 GDGGVG
+7563 VG
-7569 VLDSFFDLGGHS
+7569 ALDSFFDLGGHS

-7602 RLFEAPTVERLAA
+7602 RLFEAPSVERLAA
-7615 LLRQEGSVAAP
+7615 LLRDEGSAAAP
-7626 WGPLVPLTPMDADS
+7626 WTPLVPLTSVDADS
-7640 TRPPFFCVHPV
+7640 GRRPFFCVHPV

-7657 YRELAAALGRE
+7657 YRELAAALGKE
-7668 QPFYALQARGLES
+7668 QPFYALQARGLAS
-7681 GEPPFESIEE
+7681 GELPFEGIEA

-7702 AQPAGPY
+7702 VQPAGPY

-7720 ALEMACQLEKVGE
+7720 ALEMACQLERVGE
-7733 RASLALLDPTAPGA
+7733 RATLALLDPTTPGVSA
-7747 AGGSDLPEGA
+7747 GSGGSDLPEGA
-7757 ELDDVSSL
+7757 QLDDVSSL
-7765 LLLARDLGGM
+7765 LFLARDLGGM
-7775 AGVRIALTAS
+7775 AGVRIALEAS

-7797 LVLAHAEAA
+7797 LVLARAETA

-7833 AYRAPVCPSP
+7833 AYRAPVAASP

-7849 EEGADREARLAVWER
+7849 EEGVDREERLAVWQR

-7889 ALAEDLV
+7889 ALAADLA
-7896 AVFPD
+7896 AVFSN